1 MKQSFIKIILSVAIC
16 LPLALAAQPG
26 CNSIR
31 NLQATSSYRTI
42 GLSWE
47 SPATGDETI
56 TYRVEYIALSD
67 THWISFSTADRYFF
81 ISGLTPN
88 TGYDFRV
95 TAQCNDSVGT
105 PVYVT
110 AYTLGCTTTAIDST
124 GVDNHFPIAYSNP
137 YSYTQ
142 QIFSSAELTG
152 IDTITSLTF
161 FLANNHNIDTTPITV
176 YLGNVTRNQFA
187 SDSDFVPLTQ
197 MTQVFAGTV
206 YNNGREVAIHFD
218 TTFIREADSN
228 LVIAIDNDFNDSATS
243 QPAFIVGNRANRS
256 IYSLGSDDIT
266 PTNPGIGLRS
276 NHVNRVRFGTTGC
289 TLPACEI
296 PIVYAAGMGGGYID
310 IAWNADSSAIYSC
323 SYRPADASAPWAIAD
338 DTITSG
344 TYHLND
350 LTPETN
356 YEIRV
361 TCICGSDT
369 LTGTTVVYLPC
380 FPVSLPYTE
389 DFYCHCLEAIFSRP
403 CWKSGT
409 LSTSPNGEY
418 PLIISSPFG
427 LSEKMCLMSDCYLVM
442 PRASLPLNQLQI
454 RFDLLQM
461 YYDNNYLILGVLD
474 DINDTISSVIPI
486 DTFSYPHSQF
496 VRTTPILYMLN
507 TLDTIDGHLVFYA
520 PGQQYQYIDN
530 IVLEAIPN
538 CAPVERCSIDSVA
551 ITSAVATWPST
562 RGLQLTSSYMVEYGP
577 ISFTPG
583 SGTQLIVFDTTVTLT
598 GLNSDSYYE
607 LYIYSICGND
617 TTTYYGPVRFRTQP
631 QCDIIDTLPYIM
643 DFEDV
648 LDSITQFSSNTL
660 PTCWYSERPNGYSDS
675 PYVTT
680 TTNQWFV
687 SSGTSYLHFFNG
699 PYFVALPQFSESIN
713 NLKLSFHLYRSYPE
727 TNKLIIG
734 TVDSVTPGFS
744 SSFSPIDTLPNSQV
758 YAPGIVEFYLTDY
771 TGTANHIALFVEGFA
786 AIDDLTVDTISYL
799 ECIAPA
805 HVRLASRDTS
815 SATITWRTSQAPAY
829 RIEYGLHGFT
839 PGTGDTI
846 TTNTRS
852 ITLTNLQPSTSYD
865 VYITALC
872 DTSQSTSEPLTFRTT
887 VGQPAANTPY
897 QCTFADSTENSA
909 WELANGSQTNQW
921 HIGSAIYDGTDD
933 NLSLYVSNDN
943 GITNS
948 YSIDQTSHVYAR
960 RALHLTGSTYRI
972 QYRWRSRGERNCDF
986 LRVFLIPSTVELTPG
1001 LNPGGNAN
1009 SHAFSSTTP
1018 EGWIPLDG
1026 GEGINYT
1033 RYQYFWWRDK
1043 EFDFE
1048 IPQPG
1053 EYDLV
1058 FYWANDNS
1066 VGTQPPAAIDNI
1078 TITQRGCPAA
1088 ENLRL
1093 ANTTSTS
1100 VTLQW
1105 DDDTLNL
1112 AQKYLVEYD
1121 TAGFTSGTGHVDT
1134 ATGTIHTITRLEPQ
1148 KTYDFYVTTLCD
1160 ERWYADSTASLL
1172 NVSTSEPIYYTVT
1185 LQPNNNEFGRVS
1197 GSGTY
1202 LEGTVA
1208 TFLALPFDGY
1218 RFDKWD
1224 DDNQS
1229 NPRLHT
1235 IMSDINLT
1243 AVFVH
1248 ITDIDT
1254 IAQTNINTL
1263 TLYPNPASGTVTV
1276 TYHRP
1281 ATITITDING
1291 REMLRKTLT
1300 TSITTLDVSRL
1311 APGNY
1316 FVRIEDEPR
1325 SPVRKLIIK

>member
-1 MKQSFIKIILSVAIC
+1 MKQYFKRTILSVMIC
-16 LPLALAAQPG
+16 VPMAMAAQPG
-26 CNSIR
+26 CSVIS
-31 NLQATSSYRTI
+31 NLQATSSHHTI

-47 SPATGDETI
+47 SPNAGDVAV
-56 TYRVEYIALSD
+56 TYQVEYIALTD
-67 THWISFSTADRYFF
+67 THWFSFLTAERYFF

-88 TGYDFRV
+88 TGYGFRI
-95 TAQCNDSVGT
+95 TAQCSDSVGT
-105 PVYVT
+105 PAYIT
-110 AYTLGCTTTAIDST
+110 AYTLGCSATAIDST
-124 GVDNHFPIAYSNP
+124 GVDIHLPIAYSNL

-142 QIFSSAELTG
+142 QIYSSAELTG

-161 FLANNHNIDTTPITV
+161 FLADSHNIDTTPITL
-176 YLGNVTRNQFA
+176 YLGDVSRNQF
-187 SDSDFVPLTQ
+187 DSDFVSLTQ
-197 MTQVFAGTV
+197 MTQVFAGTI
-206 YNNGREVAIHFD
+206 YNNRREVTIHFD
-218 TTFIREADSN
+218 TPFVRIADSN
-228 LVIAIDNDFNDSATS
+228 LVIAIDNDLNDSATAL
-243 QPAFIVGNRANRS
+243 PAFLVGNGTNRS
-256 IYSLGSDDIT
+256 IYSTGSDDIN
-266 PTNPGIGLRS
+266 PTNPGVGYRS
-276 NHVNRVRFGTTGC
+276 NHVNHIRFGTTGC
-289 TLPACEI
+289 TLPACDN
-296 PIVYAAGMGGGYID
+296 PIVFVAGMGDGYID
-310 IAWNADSSAIYSC
+310 LAWNADSSVIYSC
-323 SYRPADASAPWAIAD
+323 AYRPADSSAPWTIAD
-338 DTITSG
+338 DSITSG
-344 TYHLND
+344 TYHLGG
-350 LTPETN
+350 LTPGVSH
-356 YEIRV
+356 EIRV
-361 TCICGSDT
+361 TCSCSTDT
-369 LTGTTVVYLPC
+369 LTGRAVVFLPC
-380 FPVSLPYTE
+380 FPVGLPYSE
-389 DFYCHCLEAIFSRP
+389 DFYYYYIGDTYYRP

-409 LSTSPNGEY
+409 LSTRPNSEY
-418 PLIISSPFG
+418 PTIDQPFG
-427 LSEKMCLMSDCYLVM
+427 FYERMCSMSDCYLVM
-442 PRASLPLNQLQI
+442 PRASRPLNQLQI

-461 YYDNNYLILGVLD
+461 FIDTNRLILGVLN
-474 DINDTISSVIPI
+474 DIDDTITNFTPI
-486 DTFSYPHSQF
+486 DTFSYPRRSPSSII
-496 VRTTPILYMLN
+496 PILYMLN
-507 TLDTIDGHLVFYA
+507 TLDSIDGHLVFYA
-520 PGQQYQYIDN
+520 PGHQYQYIDN

-551 ITSAVATWPST
+551 ITSAIATWPST

-577 ISFTPG
+577 VFFTPG

-631 QCDIIDTLPYIM
+631 QCDIIDTLPYLM

-660 PTCWYSERPNGYSDS
+660 PTCWYSERPNGYSDP

-680 TTNQWFV
+680 TTNQWLV

-839 PGTGDTI
+839 LGTGDTI

-872 DTSQSTSEPLTFRTT
+872 DTTQSTSEPLTFRTT

-943 GITNS
+943 GITNA

-1001 LNPGGNAN
+1001 LNPDGNAN

-1033 RYQYFWWRDK
+1033 PYQYFWWRDK

-1058 FYWANDNS
+1058 FYWANDNRA
-1066 VGTQPPAAIDNI
+1066 GTQPPAAIDNI

-1121 TAGFTSGTGHVDT
+1121 TAGFTSGSGHVDT
-1134 ATGTIHTITRLEPQ
+1134 ATGTTHTVTRLEPQ

-1229 NPRLHT
+1229 NPRMHT

>member
-1 MKQSFIKIILSVAIC
+1 MKQYFKRTILSVMIC
-16 LPLALAAQPG
+16 VPMAMAAQPR
-26 CNSIR
+26 CSVIS
-31 NLQATSSYRTI
+31 NLQATSSHHTI

-47 SPATGDETI
+47 APDAGDDAV
-56 TYRVEYIALSD
+56 TYQVEYIALTD
-67 THWISFSTADRYFF
+67 THWFSFLTAERYFF

-88 TGYDFRV
+88 TGYGFRI
-95 TAQCNDSVGT
+95 TAQCSDSVGT
-105 PVYVT
+105 PAYIT
-110 AYTLGCTTTAIDST
+110 AYTLGCSATAIDST
-124 GVDNHFPIAYSNP
+124 GVDIHLPIAYSNL

-142 QIFSSAELTG
+142 QIYSSAELTG

-161 FLANNHNIDTTPITV
+161 FLADSHNIDTTPITL
-176 YLGNVTRNQFA
+176 YLGDVSRNQF
-187 SDSDFVPLTQ
+187 DSDFVSLTQ
-197 MTQVFAGTV
+197 MTQVFAGTI
-206 YNNGREVAIHFD
+206 YNNRQEVTIHFD
-218 TTFIREADSN
+218 TPFVRIADSN
-228 LVIAIDNDFNDSATS
+228 LVIAIDNDLNDSATAL
-243 QPAFIVGNRANRS
+243 PAFLVGNGTNRS
-256 IYSLGSDDIT
+256 IYSTGSDDIN
-266 PTNPGIGLRS
+266 PTNPGVGYRS
-276 NHVNRVRFGTTGC
+276 NHVNRIRFGTTGC
-289 TLPACEI
+289 TLPACDN
-296 PIVYAAGMGGGYID
+296 PIVFVAGMGDGYID
-310 IAWNADSSAIYSC
+310 LAWNADSSVIYSC
-323 SYRPADASAPWAIAD
+323 AYRPADSSAPWTIAD
-338 DTITSG
+338 DSITSG
-344 TYHLND
+344 TYHLGG
-350 LTPETN
+350 LTPGVSH
-356 YEIRV
+356 EIRV
-361 TCICGSDT
+361 TCSCSTDT
-369 LTGTTVVYLPC
+369 LTGRAVVFLPC
-380 FPVSLPYTE
+380 FPVGLPYSE
-389 DFYCHCLEAIFSRP
+389 DFYYYYIGDTYYRP

-409 LSTSPNGEY
+409 LSTRPNSEY
-418 PLIISSPFG
+418 PTIDQPFG
-427 LSEKMCLMSDCYLVM
+427 FYERMCSMSDCYLVM
-442 PRASLPLNQLQI
+442 PRASRPLNQLQI

-461 YYDNNYLILGVLD
+461 FIDTNRLILGVLN
-474 DINDTISSVIPI
+474 DIDDTITNFTPI
-486 DTFSYPHSQF
+486 DTFSYPRRLPSSII
-496 VRTTPILYMLN
+496 PILYMLN
-507 TLDTIDGHLVFYA
+507 TLDSIDGHLVFYA
-520 PGQQYQYIDN
+520 PGHQYQYIDN

-551 ITSAVATWPST
+551 PTSAVATWPSSI
-562 RGLQLTSSYMVEYGP
+562 GLQLTSAYMVEYGP
-577 ISFTPG
+577 VFFTPG

-660 PTCWYSERPNGYSDS
+660 PTCWYSERPNGYSDP

-680 TTNQWFV
+680 TTNQWLV

-771 TGTANHIALFVEGFA
+771 SGTANHIALFVEGFA

-872 DTSQSTSEPLTFRTT
+872 DTTQSTSEPLTFRTT

-943 GITNS
+943 GITNA

-1001 LNPGGNAN
+1001 LNPDGNAN

-1033 RYQYFWWRDK
+1033 PYQYFWWRDK

-1058 FYWANDNS
+1058 FYWANDNRA
-1066 VGTQPPAAIDNI
+1066 GTQPPAAIDNI

-1105 DDDTLNL
+1105 DDDPLNL

-1121 TAGFTSGTGHVDT
+1121 TAGFTSGSGHVDT
-1134 ATGTIHTITRLEPQ
+1134 ATGTTHTVTRLEPQ
-1148 KTYDFYVTTLCD
+1148 TTYDFYVTTLCD

-1229 NPRLHT
+1229 NPRLLT

-1243 AVFVH
+1243 AIFVH

-1276 TYHRP
+1276 TYHHP

-1291 REMLRKTLT
+1291 RGMLRKTLT
-1300 TSITTLDVSRL
+1300 ACTATLDVSRL
-1311 APGNY
+1311 EPGSY

-1325 SPVRKLIIK
+1325 SPVRKLMIK

>member
-1 MKQSFIKIILSVAIC
+1 MKQFFKRTILSVMIC
-16 LPLALAAQPG
+16 VPMAMAAQPR
-26 CNSIR
+26 CSVIS
-31 NLQATSSYRTI
+31 NLQATSSHHTI

-47 SPATGDETI
+47 SPDAGDDAV
-56 TYRVEYIALSD
+56 TYQVEYIALTD
-67 THWISFSTADRYFF
+67 THWFSFLTAERYFF

-88 TGYDFRV
+88 TGYGFRI
-95 TAQCNDSVGT
+95 TAQCSDSVGT
-105 PVYVT
+105 PAYIT
-110 AYTLGCTTTAIDST
+110 AYTFGCSATAIDSA
-124 GVDNHFPIAYSNP
+124 GVDIHLPIAYSNL

-142 QIFSSAELTG
+142 QIYSSAELTG

-161 FLANNHNIDTTPITV
+161 FLADSHNIDTTPITL
-176 YLGNVTRNQFA
+176 YLGDVSRNQF
-187 SDSDFVPLTQ
+187 DSDFVSLTQ
-197 MTQVFAGTV
+197 MTQVFAGTI
-206 YNNGREVAIHFD
+206 YNNRREVTIHFD
-218 TTFIREADSN
+218 TPFVRIADSN
-228 LVIAIDNDFNDSATS
+228 LVIAIDNDLNDSATAL
-243 QPAFIVGNRANRS
+243 PAFLVGNGTNRS
-256 IYSLGSDDIT
+256 IYSTGSDDIN
-266 PTNPGIGLRS
+266 PSNPGVGYRS
-276 NHVNRVRFGTTGC
+276 NHVNRIRFGTTGC
-289 TLPACEI
+289 TLPACDN
-296 PIVYAAGMGGGYID
+296 PIVFVAGMGDGYID
-310 IAWNADSSAIYSC
+310 LAWNADSSVIYSC
-323 SYRPADASAPWAIAD
+323 AYRPADSSAPWTIAD
-338 DTITSG
+338 DSITSG
-344 TYHLND
+344 TYHLGG
-350 LTPETN
+350 LTPGVSH
-356 YEIRV
+356 EIRV
-361 TCICGSDT
+361 TCSCSTDT
-369 LTGTTVVYLPC
+369 LTGRAVVFLPC
-380 FPVSLPYTE
+380 FPVGLPYSE
-389 DFYCHCLEAIFSRP
+389 DFYYYYIGDTYYRP

-409 LSTSPNGEY
+409 LSTRPNSEY
-418 PLIISSPFG
+418 PTIDQPFG
-427 LSEKMCLMSDCYLVM
+427 FYERMCSMSDCYLVM
-442 PRASLPLNQLQI
+442 PRASRPLNQLQI

-461 YYDNNYLILGVLD
+461 FIDTNRLILGVLN
-474 DINDTISSVIPI
+474 DIDDTITNFTPI
-486 DTFSYPHSQF
+486 DTFSYPRRLPSSII
-496 VRTTPILYMLN
+496 PILYMLN
-507 TLDTIDGHLVFYA
+507 TLDSIDGHLVFYA

-551 ITSAVATWPST
+551 PTSAVATWPSSI
-562 RGLQLTSSYMVEYGP
+562 GLQLTSAYMVEYGP
-577 ISFTPG
+577 VFFTPG
-583 SGTQLIVFDTTVTLT
+583 SGTQMIVSDTTVTLT
-598 GLNSDSYYE
+598 GLSSDSYYD
-607 LYIYSICGND
+607 LYVYSICTDD

-631 QCDIIDTLPYIM
+631 QCDIIESLPYIM
-643 DFEDV
+643 DFENV

-660 PTCWYSERPNGYSDS
+660 PTCWYSERPNGYSDP

-680 TTNQWFV
+680 TTNQWLV

-771 TGTANHIALFVEGFA
+771 TGTANHIALFVEGFT

-839 PGTGDTI
+839 LGTGDTI

-872 DTSQSTSEPLTFRTT
+872 DTTQSTSEPLTFRTT

-943 GITNS
+943 GITNA

-1001 LNPGGNAN
+1001 LNPDGNAN

-1033 RYQYFWWRDK
+1033 PYQYFWWRDK

-1058 FYWANDNS
+1058 FYWANDNRA
-1066 VGTQPPAAIDNI
+1066 GTQPPAAIDNI

-1121 TAGFTSGTGHVDT
+1121 TAGFTSGSGHVDT
-1134 ATGTIHTITRLEPQ
+1134 ATGTTHTVTRLEPQ

-1248 ITDIDT
+1248 ITNIDT

-1311 APGNY
+1311 SPGNY